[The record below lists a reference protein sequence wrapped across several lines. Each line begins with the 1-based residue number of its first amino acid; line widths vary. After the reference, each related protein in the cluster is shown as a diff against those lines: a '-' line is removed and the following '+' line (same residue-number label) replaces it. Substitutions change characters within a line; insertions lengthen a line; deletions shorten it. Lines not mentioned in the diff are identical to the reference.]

1 MQEELQDPPLP
12 YSDSDV
18 AAVLADLQ
26 SEVSGTTS
34 LQTWQH
40 STGVPIERVVSGADI
55 TYVHLG
61 AHDRFGTQ
69 IVLMLRDG
77 IWRRAM

>member
-1 MQEELQDPPLP
+1 MQQEFQSPPLS

-34 LQTWQH
+34 LQTWQQ
-40 STGVPIERVVSGADI
+40 STGVPVERVVSGSDI

-61 AHDRFGTQ
+61 AFDHSGSQ
-69 IVLMLRDG
+69 VVLMLRDG
-77 IWRRAM
+77 IWHRAM

>member
-1 MQEELQDPPLP
+1 MQEEIEAPALA
-12 YSDSDV
+12 YTESDI

-26 SEVSGTTS
+26 HEVSGSTS
-34 LQTWQH
+34 LHAWQQN
-40 STGVPIERVVSGADI
+40 TGVPIQRVVSGADI
-55 TYVHLG
+55 AYVHLG

-77 IWRRAM
+77 SWRRAM

>member
-1 MQEELQDPPLP
+1 MQEAELDHPVA
-12 YSDSDV
+12 YSESDV

-34 LQTWQH
+34 LHAWQQ
-40 STGVPIERVVSGADI
+40 SAGVPIDRVVSGADI

-61 AHDRFGTQ
+61 AYDRLGTQ
-69 IVLMLRDG
+69 IVLMLHDG

>member
-1 MQEELQDPPLP
+1 MQEQREHPSLR
-12 YSDSDV
+12 YSESDV

-34 LQTWQH
+34 LHHWQQ

-55 TYVHLG
+55 AYVHLG
-61 AHDRFGTQ
+61 AHDRHGAQ
-69 IVLMLRDG
+69 IVLMLHEG
-77 IWRRAM
+77 VWRRAM

>member
-1 MQEELQDPPLP
+1 MQEELQDPPPP
-12 YSDSDV
+12 YSENDI

-26 SEVSGTTS
+26 REVSGTAS
-34 LQTWQH
+34 LQRWQY
-40 STGVPIERVVSGADI
+40 STGVPVERVVAGADI

-61 AHDRFGTQ
+61 AQDRTGTQ

>member
-1 MQEELQDPPLP
+1 MQAEQGYPSP
-12 YSDSDV
+12 YGESDV

-26 SEVSGTTS
+26 REVSGTTS

-40 STGVPIERVVSGADI
+40 NTGVPIDRVVSGSDI

-61 AHDRFGTQ
+61 AHDRNGTQ

-77 IWRRAM
+77 LWHRAM